1 MQPIPL
7 ELVALLLL
15 AQGTGRLEGQEQDS
29 AGPGQPIRI
38 AADMVDVRGSAFL
51 AAVAD
56 LNGDRCE
63 ELLVGAPNA
72 GKSKEGRVQLLSGRD
87 GDLLHEWEGLDAGS
101 HLGSDMEG
109 WTTGDGGVRLAF
121 GSPGAAGG
129 HGRVGVVDGE
139 ELGAVHWI
147 EGADDQWAFG
157 FALDARHDCTG
168 DGVRDLVVGAPG
180 QGGRGSVTVID
191 GFTREVVWT
200 ARRKTRRGL
209 FGHDVAMSPDVDDD
223 GTADVLVGHLGVG
236 GVVLS
241 GADGVEIAAFGGSGL
256 GPRVG
261 SSVTVLHR
269 GGGGPLFVLAAEGR
283 PRKEAEALPGGGEI
297 GVGIHTF
304 DPSGRPVETAY
315 TYGRHV
321 GTAAGLRV
329 RSAGDFDG
337 DGHDD
342 LAVCQ
347 PNGYLVF
354 GPTGLFALRSGA
366 TDADLGT
373 TYYAGV
379 GFSFPAYHFA
389 SDACALQLEERR
401 VLVIACPSEG
411 GVVAVEAGPEAAAK
425 QTRRSELPQVWLRE
439 DS

>member
-1 MQPIPL
+1 M
-7 ELVALLLL
+7 
-15 AQGTGRLEGQEQDS
+15 S
-29 AGPGQPIRI
+29 KQPIRLG
-38 AADMVDVRGSAFL
+38 AGVGRMKGSAFL
-51 AAVAD
+51 AAIPD

-63 ELLVGAPNA
+63 EVLVGAPNA
-72 GKSKEGRVQLLSGRD
+72 GKGGEGRVQLLSGRD
-87 GDLLHEWEGLDAGS
+87 GELLFEWEGLDAAS

-109 WTTGDGGVRLAF
+109 WGLGDRKARLAF

-139 ELGAVHWI
+139 KLASVQWI
-147 EGADDQWAFG
+147 EGGDDQWAFG

-180 QGGRGSVTVID
+180 RDGSGSVTVID
-191 GFTREVVWT
+191 GSTRKVLWAARPATRE
-200 ARRKTRRGL
+200 GL
-209 FGHDVAMSPDVDDD
+209 FGHDVAMSPDVDED
-223 GTADVLVGHLGVG
+223 GIADVLVGHLGVG

-241 GADGVEIAAFGGSGL
+241 GADGAQIAAIGGSGL
-256 GPRVG
+256 GPRIG

-269 GGGGPLFVLAAEGR
+269 GGRGPLFVLAAEGR
-283 PRKEAEALPGGGEI
+283 PRERAEALPDGGEV

-315 TYGRHV
+315 SFGRHV

-342 LAVCQ
+342 LAICQ
-347 PNGYLVF
+347 PNGYLAY
-354 GPTGLFALRSGA
+354 GPTGRFALRSGA
-366 TDADLGT
+366 TNVDLGT
-373 TYYAGV
+373 TFHAGV
-379 GFSFPAYHFA
+379 GFSFPAIHFG
-389 SDACALQLEERR
+389 SDACALQLEGRR
-401 VLVIACPSEG
+401 ILVIACPSDG

-425 QTRRSELPQVWLRE
+425 QGRRRELPQVWLRE
-439 DS
+439 DK